1 MDYSD
6 DGDLLNKITQYRKLH
21 RVFDEQFIFYV
32 MIQILIGLKKLHEL
46 NVVHRDIKVNIIL

>member
-46 NVVHRDIKVNIIL
+46 NVVHRDIKVSIIL